1 MPARRAKAL
10 LAARIAGASGAE
22 VSPGIFQTPPA
33 PNPGELAFPC
43 FALSKQLRRAPAQIA
58 QEIAAKLAPE
68 PPLAKAS
75 AAGPYVNLT
84 LDTAWVVREALG
96 NPPAPAAPRDETVVI
111 DYSSPNIAKHM
122 AVYHLRSTMIGNSL
136 CRILRALGY
145 RVVGVNHLGDW
156 GTGFGKLLAA
166 YKLWW
171 QPVHSDTPPTITDL
185 NELYVRFGKTAKEQ
199 PGFEEVARLA
209 FLHLEQG
216 KPEHRKTWQLFRD
229 ISLAEFERVYA
240 RLGVRFDEISG
251 ESVYEPD
258 LEPTLAMLKQK
269 GLVEES
275 EGALVVRLPGRE
287 KPCLLK
293 KSDGATLYATRDI
306 AAALSHF
313 KRHAFARK
321 LYVVDKGQS
330 LHFDEFFEVLKLA
343 GFDWAGHL
351 EHVPFGVLRFGGKKG
366 RTREGGVI
374 LLEEVLDEAVSRA
387 LEIIRKNSPEL
398 PDPERVAAQVGIGA
412 VVFHDLKHRRTNDID
427 FEWDEVL
434 AFDGETGPYVQYAH
448 VRACGILRKGKE
460 LGINFDP
467 VASLAPLTLDEER
480 KLAWELTRYGEALEK
495 AGEQAE
501 PSVVA
506 GYLLDLAKAF
516 HAYHYKVPVL
526 KSEPATAKARLRL
539 IDAVRQT
546 LAAGLDVLGIAAPDR
561 M

>member
-10 LAARIAGASGAE
+10 LAARIAKASGAQ
-22 VSPGIFQTPPA
+22 VSPGLFQTPPA

-43 FALSKQLRRAPAQIA
+43 FGLSKQLKRPPSRIA
-58 QEIAAKLAPE
+58 QEIAAALAPE
-68 PPLAKAS
+68 PPLAKAE

-96 NPPAPAAPRDETVVI
+96 NPPVPAAPRDETVVI

-156 GTGFGKLLAA
+156 GTGFGKLVVATR
-166 YKLWW
+166 KWW
-171 QPVHSDTPPTITDL
+171 DASKTPTVTDL
-185 NELYVRFGKTAKEQ
+185 NDLYVRFGKEAKEH
-199 PGFEEVARLA
+199 PSLEEEARKA
-209 FLHLEQG
+209 FADLERG
-216 KPEHRKTWQLFRD
+216 DPEVRKLWQRFRD
-229 ISLAEFERVYA
+229 VSLAEFERVYA
-240 RLGVRFDEISG
+240 RLGVHFDEVSG

-258 LEPTLAMLKQK
+258 LEPTLAMLRQK
-269 GLVEES
+269 GLVEQS
-275 EGALVVRLPGRE
+275 EGALVVRLPGKE

-313 KRHAFARK
+313 RRHGFARK

-343 GFDWAGHL
+343 GFDWASRL

-387 LEIIRKNSPEL
+387 LEVIRKNSPEL
-398 PDPERVAAQVGIGA
+398 PGPERVAAQVGIGA
-412 VVFHDLKHRRTNDID
+412 VVFHDLKNRRTNDID

-448 VRACGILRKGKE
+448 VRACGILRKGEE
-460 LGINFDP
+460 LEIAFDP
-467 VASLAPLTLDEER
+467 TASLDPLTLDEER
-480 KLAWELTRYGEALEK
+480 KLAWELSRHSEALEK

-526 KSEPATAKARLRL
+526 KSETATAKARLRL
-539 IDAVRQT
+539 IDAVRKT
-546 LAAGLDVLGIAAPDR
+546 LAAGLDVLGIAAPER